1 MQSDVILYSDAAV
14 PRFWEMLWQRSDLFF
29 GNIFDLRHVYL
40 RGFDNIAKIWSF
52 AALIRVHRA
61 LVAALPPARVEIDR
75 FLSIR
80 VWMNQL
86 KDLIVVYTSILIAQ
100 NPTNLLQ
107 LNIARSAKRT
117 YSLLYRYF
125 GFCLWIFLLNCVTC
139 LSVVFQVTLKKCCFI
154 IDTYINNGR
163 VVLVE

>member
-1 MQSDVILYSDAAV
+1 
-14 PRFWEMLWQRSDLFF
+14 MLWQRSDLFF
-29 GNIFDLRHVYL
+29 GNIFDWQHVYL

-52 AALIRVHRA
+52 AALIRVYRA
-61 LVAALPPARVEIDR
+61 GGSKKSTAFYPSTFD
-75 FLSIR
+75 
-80 VWMNQL
+80 WMNQL

-100 NPTNLLQ
+100 NPTNLWQ
-107 LNIARSAKRT
+107 LNIASSAKRT

-154 IDTYINNGR
+154 IDTNINNGR

>member
-1 MQSDVILYSDAAV
+1 
-14 PRFWEMLWQRSDLFF
+14 MLWQRSDLFF
-29 GNIFDLRHVYL
+29 GNIFDWLHVYL

-52 AALIRVHRA
+52 AALIRVYR
-61 LVAALPPARVEIDR
+61 ARVEIDR
-75 FLSIR
+75 FLSVR

-100 NPTNLLQ
+100 NPTNLMQ

-154 IDTYINNGR
+154 IDTNINNGR